1 MPFKF
6 TLILLNRSFKHPS
19 LHFNTICITWGTQF
33 YCIFFL
39 KTGMEKE
46 LYHLEDSWTVK
57 LTAVSQRNDN
67 AYEVTGVLSC
77 TAATDSTWV
86 GSMV

>member
-1 MPFKF
+1 M
-6 TLILLNRSFKHPS
+6 
-19 LHFNTICITWGTQF
+19 
-33 YCIFFL
+33 YFL

-57 LTAVSQRNDN
+57 LTALSQRNDN
-67 AYEVTGVLSC
+67 AYEETEVLSC

-86 GSMV
+86 ESMV